1 MAGYD
6 ANGEL
11 ELGLPQKKKK
21 EELERPQTV
30 RFQQQKN
37 GLPLRLRNTKGTKY
51 QLLLFHFPIKS
62 LLYHANAKSCPP
74 DSTAS
79 KCGSPH
85 KKKVKF

>member
-30 RFQQQKN
+30 SFQQQKN
-37 GLPLRLRNTKGTKY
+37 GLTHR
-51 QLLLFHFPIKS
+51 
-62 LLYHANAKSCPP
+62 
-74 DSTAS
+74 
-79 KCGSPH
+79 
-85 KKKVKF
+85 